1 MNLKFFWIS
10 SEKFQIYLI
19 FFEKKLLSTYGFLVF
34 LFLKIWILIQYFRGP
49 SCSYWNCS
57 PQIPCCCDVNNQSI
71 NPDDCLCNQSYPLY
85 FCFEGLLLILISLS
99 KLLVTDCDVNNQ
111 SINPDDCL
119 WYPAVSHSFVMKKFT
134 LLTLCSQASFTQ
146 SPISCK
152 LSWVMARV
160 KPSHV
165 LWNGLSGTILVH
177 LWYHSVLPLVQLWYH
192 LVIQLVQLSI
202 CTTSMF
208 ISSGI
213 FIISMLISNSS
224 PLVVEMLWNFS
235 SSMHCNVLS
244 GTIMDSKG
252 EIVMDLQYHGI
263 SFSSRCR
270 IVSGISCDLVESG
283 GISWYIVVYRC
294 KSWYIVVYRGI
305 SWYLVVYR
313 GISWDILWDIVLF
326 TLLNSFRDLRHID
339 IVHSQSE
346 TVINCW
352 DHNNKKV
359 ISMTSLLFI
368 SMTSLLFWIR
378 IWCQKSWL
386 LDCLWYPALLTQS
399 HTFMSRWE

>member
-1 MNLKFFWIS
+1 MTVSAVSHTLF
-10 SEKFQIYLI
+10 I
-19 FFEKKLLSTYGFLVF
+19 F
-34 LFLKIWILIQYFRGP
+34 
-49 SCSYWNCS
+49 
-57 PQIPCCCDVNNQSI
+57 D
-71 NPDDCLCNQSYPLY
+71 
-85 FCFEGLLLILISLS
+85 GLLLILILLPT
-99 KLLVTDCDVNNQ
+99 LLVTDCDVNNQ
-111 SINPDDCL
+111 SIL
-119 WYPAVSHSFVMKKFT
+119 MTVSDI
-134 LLTLCSQASFTQ
+134 LLSVIALSWKSSQFTLCSQASFTQ

-368 SMTSLLFWIR
+368 SMTTLLFISMTSLLFLFR
-378 IWCQKSWL
+378 IWCQTLPEAQRTQGIESITWVTS
-386 LDCLWYPALLTQS
+386 PAK
-399 HTFMSRWE
+399 